1 MGQLLDARFS
11 QKGKTM
17 KVAMICLVVLMVVT
31 VAQSRDIDYGR
42 ISREEE
48 HDPRIRLT
56 KKEEHDPRIRLTKKR
71 RARPTNPPYQKRR
84 ARPTN
89 PSYQRRTGWENPI
102 PKICGKSRTRMCRWM
117 SAIPEWNRMHWKLC
131 LH

>member
-31 VAQSRDIDYGR
+31 VAQSQDIDYGR

-56 KKEEHDPRIRLTKKR
+56 KKEEHDPRIRLTKKEDHDPR
-71 RARPTNPPYQKRR
+71 IRLTKKEEHDPRIRL
-84 ARPTN
+84 
-89 PSYQRRTGWENPI
+89 
-102 PKICGKSRTRMCRWM
+102 PKKEEHDPRIRLTR
-117 SAIPEWNRMHWKLC
+117 
-131 LH
+131 